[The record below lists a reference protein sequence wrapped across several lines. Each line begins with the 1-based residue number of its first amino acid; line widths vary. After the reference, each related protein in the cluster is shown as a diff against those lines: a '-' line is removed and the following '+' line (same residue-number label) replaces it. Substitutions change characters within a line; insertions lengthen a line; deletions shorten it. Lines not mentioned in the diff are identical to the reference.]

1 MRGEEEGERERL
13 GEEERP
19 AQDRKH
25 ISWQLSSGER
35 TELSELVPFVE
46 LRRIKLSRPGT
57 SLLLHP
63 GRLQRPL

>member
-1 MRGEEEGERERL
+1 MREKGWGKKS
-13 GEEERP
+13 RP

-46 LRRIKLSRPGT
+46 LRRIKLLRPGT
-57 SLLLHP
+57 SLLLQP
-63 GRLQRPL
+63 GRPQRPL